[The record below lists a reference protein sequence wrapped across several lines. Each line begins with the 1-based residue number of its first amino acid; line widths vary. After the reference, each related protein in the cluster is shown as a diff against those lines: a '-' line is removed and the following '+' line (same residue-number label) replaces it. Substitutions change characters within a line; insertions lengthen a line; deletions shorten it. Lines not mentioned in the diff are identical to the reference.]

1 MDENLYLI
9 ESSLEG
15 KRRARKLYD
24 DVMVKEPFIFMV
36 VLNCKQ
42 NVVKYNDY
50 IRTYVADAK

>member
-1 MDENLYLI
+1 M
-9 ESSLEG
+9 EG

-42 NVVKYNDY
+42 NVVKYSDY